1 MTVLGKS
8 PAMPDANGAN
18 SGYLLTDGG
27 FTCCWNA
34 APECSRNCGAVCDPM
49 DVDAVLITHLHADHT
64 LDLIPYAH
72 ALGYW
77 YREAGWRP
85 RLLAPPG
92 ARAAFA
98 QLGVTLSFDALLE
111 ETFAI
116 EEYDPDAEVAV
127 GPFKVRFAEVPHF
140 IPAWACDFTTADG
153 HRFTFGADCAAND
166 AIVELARGTDLLMLE
181 ATEGPEPRQHPPGAV
196 HGHMSAREAGELAR
210 RANAARLLLT
220 HYSDELDADT
230 LRAAGEAAF
239 GRPVAL
245 AVEGASYEL

>member
-1 MTVLGKS
+1 
-8 PAMPDANGAN
+8 MPDANGAN
-18 SGYLLTDGG
+18 SGYLLTHGG
-27 FTCCWNA
+27 FA
-34 APECSRNCGAVCDPM
+34 LLLDCGSGVFSKLRGSGDPLA
-49 DVDAVLITHLHADHT
+49 VDAVLITHLHADHM

-77 YREAGWRP
+77 YRDAGRRP

-116 EEYDPDAEVAV
+116 EEYAPDAEVAV

-140 IPAWACDFTTADG
+140 IPAWACDVTAADG
-153 HRFTFGADCAAND
+153 HRFTFGADCASND

-181 ATEGPEPRQHPPGAV
+181 ATEGPEPQQHPPGAV

-210 RANAARLLLT
+210 RANAARLVLT
-220 HYSDELDADT
+220 HYSDELDASA

-245 AVEGASYEL
+245 AEEGARYEL